1 LLGIFAS
8 PVYLFRSRLHISVF
22 FTYFGFLALF
32 RYFSFLFT
40 YFGFLFTYFVLEFS
54 YFGSF
59 ARNFVLGAAISIFFA
74 VDAPVQSPFRFSLD
88 LSGLFSFCSDFSA
101 VVIPFTRLPQ
111 SALICTLVLQYTGG
125 QTHIVFSCWRVE
137 HQGGCWCPFVLHC
150 CHQFSLEGVSLSTI
164 SAGVRSSA
172 ALLQLDFRFGF
183 RSRLQAPKSTVK
195 ATQQGPTLSY
205 SLLARVLFLLAD
217 FCQ

>member
-1 LLGIFAS
+1 LGFLCRGRPGAESILIFA
-8 PVYLFRSRLHISVF
+8 RSEPTVLVLLRF
-22 FTYFGFLALF
+22 FY
-32 RYFSFLFT
+32 
-40 YFGFLFTYFVLEFS
+40 
-54 YFGSF
+54 
-59 ARNFVLGAAISIFFA
+59 
-74 VDAPVQSPFRFSLD
+74 
-88 LSGLFSFCSDFSA
+88 CCDF
-101 VVIPFTRLPQ
+101 IHPP
-111 SALICTLVLQYTGG
+111 ALICTLVLQYTGG

-150 CHQFSLEGVSLSTI
+150 CDQFSLEGVSLSTI

-195 ATQQGPTLSY
+195 ATQQGPALSY